1 MKTIISISNARKEL
15 PRLLREIQK
24 NPHTIFQISVRHE
37 PIAEIRSAHPMVAP
51 GEAVNKL
58 IRLRKKLSR
67 FAKGKGRERVSR
79 GSRIFCTPLD
89 SMLAGP
95 PSPCSSEHLLLK

>member
-1 MKTIISISNARKEL
+1 MVIFVLFVQMTRFPEGSVKTIISISNARKEL
-15 PRLLREIQK
+15 PRLIREIQK

-67 FAKGKGRERVSR
+67 STKGKGRERVSPR
-79 GSRIFCTPLD
+79 VKDFLYP
-89 SMLAGP
+89 A
-95 PSPCSSEHLLLK
+95 

>member
-15 PRLLREIQK
+15 PRLIREIQR
-24 NPHTIFQISVRHE
+24 NPYTIFQISVRHE

-67 FAKGKGRERVSR
+67 FAKGKGRERVYQR
-79 GSRIFCTPLD
+79 VKDFLYP
-89 SMLAGP
+89 A
-95 PSPCSSEHLLLK
+95 